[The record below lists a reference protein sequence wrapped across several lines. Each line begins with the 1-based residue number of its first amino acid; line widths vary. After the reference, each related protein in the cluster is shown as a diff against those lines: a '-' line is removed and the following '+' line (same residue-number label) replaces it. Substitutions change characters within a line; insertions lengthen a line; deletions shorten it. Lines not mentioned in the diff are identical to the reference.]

1 MMRGVVSVRG
11 VELGG
16 PIGRAPAVVVPLT
29 GATPAQLREQAA
41 EVAALAPGT
50 GPDVVEWRADALP
63 ERRDPA
69 ALVALGHE
77 LVATLGGLP
86 LLATLRTRLE
96 GGSAEIDEV
105 LPALRALVDARV
117 ADLVDVELR
126 LGAELGS
133 AALDEALVHAHE
145 AGVAVVASWHDWR
158 GTPSAARLHAWLDR
172 AAAWG
177 ADVRKVAVT
186 PAGPRDVLTL
196 LTVTLDVVEA
206 GGPPVIA
213 IAMGPLGAASRL
225 AGGVVGSAATF
236 ASLGRTSAPGQL
248 PLADVRA
255 ALPLLHPGGRA

>member
-29 GATPAQLREQAA
+29 AATREELRAQAA

-50 GPDVVEWRADALP
+50 GPDIVEWRVDALT
-63 ERRDPA
+63 ERWDA
-69 ALVALGHE
+69 DVLVALGRE
-77 LVATLGGLP
+77 LVAALGGVP
-86 LLATLRTRLE
+86 LLATVRTRLE
-96 GGSAEIDEV
+96 GGSAEVDEV
-105 LPALRALVDARV
+105 APVLRALVDAGV
-117 ADLVDVELR
+117 ADLVDVELG

-133 AALDEALVHAHE
+133 AALDELRDHVHE
-145 AGVAVVASWHDWR
+145 AGVPVVASWHDWT

-177 ADVRKVAVT
+177 ADVRKLAVT
-186 PAGPRDVLTL
+186 PSGPRDVLTL

-236 ASLGRTSAPGQL
+236 ASLGRRSAPGQL